1 MIGRVTQLG
10 LQRSS
15 LTQLQSNL
23 TEMARLQERL
33 TTGKVIGRP
42 SDDPA
47 GTVDAMQLRSDQRA
61 TAQHSRNAADGD
73 AWLTTVDSALGDV
86 LSDLRRARDLTVR
99 GASSGSLGPTSR
111 SAIAAELRS
120 TADSML
126 QTANTTYLGR
136 SVFAGTSTQPAFVR
150 NDEGAVTFTGRP
162 GAEVLRRV
170 SDTTEIRVDSNGADV
185 FGTDVVDAD
194 GELVRDP
201 ATGIPAGMSVFTLL
215 NEVAARIESGDGDVS
230 SWLTAIDERLNA
242 VLAEVGSV
250 GARHGQVLQARDALA
265 SEKITLADRL
275 SAVEDADLAETIVE
289 LKLQEVSYQAALG
302 ATSRVLQPSLL
313 DFLR

>member
-15 LTQLQSNL
+15 LAHLQQNL
-23 TEMARLQERL
+23 GAMAKLQERL
-33 TTGKVIGRP
+33 TSGKVLTRP

-47 GTVDAMQLRSDQRA
+47 PTVDAMQVRADQRA
-61 TAQHSRNAADGD
+61 TAQYARNAADGD

-99 GASSGSLGPTSR
+99 GASSGALGPSAR
-111 SAIAAELRS
+111 AAIAAELRA
-120 TADSML
+120 TADSL
-126 QTANTTYLGR
+126 LETANTSYLGR
-136 SVFAGTSTQPAFVR
+136 SVFAGTSAQAAFVR
-150 NDEGAVTFTGRP
+150 GPEGTVTFTGRE

-170 SDTTEIRVDSNGADV
+170 SDTTQVRVDSAGSEV
-185 FGTDVVDAD
+185 FGVDVVDAD
-194 GELVRDP
+194 GALARDASGTP
-201 ATGIPAGMSVFTLL
+201 VGMSVFSLL
-215 NEVAARIESGDGDVS
+215 GEIATRLEAGEDVGGFLS
-230 SWLTAIDERLNA
+230 DIDERLEA

-250 GARHGQVLQARDALA
+250 GARHKLVLQAQDALA
-265 SEKITLADRL
+265 SREITLAGRL
-275 SAVEDADLAETIVE
+275 SAVEDVDLAETIVE
-289 LKLQEVSYQAALG
+289 LQLQEVAYQAALG

>member
-15 LTQLQSNL
+15 LAHLQQNL
-23 TEMARLQERL
+23 GEMARLQERL
-33 TTGKVIGRP
+33 TTGKVLNKP

-47 GTVDAMQLRSDQRA
+47 ATVDAMQVRTDQRA
-61 TAQHSRNAADGD
+61 TAQHARNAADGN
-73 AWLTTVDSALGDV
+73 AWLTTIDSALGDV

-99 GASSGSLGPTSR
+99 GASSGSLGPSAR
-111 SAIAAELRS
+111 SAIAADLRA
-120 TADSML
+120 TADSL
-126 QTANTTYLGR
+126 LETANTSYLGR
-136 SVFAGTSTQPAFVR
+136 SVFAGTSAHAAFVR
-150 NDEGAVTFTGRP
+150 GPEGTVTNTGRD

-170 SDTTEIRVDSNGADV
+170 SDTTQVRVDSAGAEV

-201 ATGIPAGMSVFTLL
+201 GTGVPVGMSVFSLL
-215 NEVAARIESGDGDVS
+215 GEIATRLEAGEEVGGYLADIDARLE
-230 SWLTAIDERLNA
+230 A

-250 GARHGQVLQARDALA
+250 GARHKQVLQAQDALA
-265 SEKITLADRL
+265 SREITLAGRL

-289 LKLQEVSYQAALG
+289 LQLQEVAYQAALG

>member
-15 LTQLQSNL
+15 LAHLQQNL
-23 TEMARLQERL
+23 GAMAKLQERL
-33 TTGKVIGRP
+33 TSGKVLTRP

-47 GTVDAMQLRSDQRA
+47 PTVDAMQVRADQRA
-61 TAQHSRNAADGD
+61 TAQYARNAADGD

-99 GASSGSLGPTSR
+99 GASSGALGPR
-111 SAIAAELRS
+111 ARAAIAAELRA
-120 TADSML
+120 TADSL
-126 QTANTTYLGR
+126 LETANTSYLGR
-136 SVFAGTSTQPAFVR
+136 SVFAGTSAQAAFVR
-150 NDEGAVTFTGRP
+150 GPEGTVTFTGRE

-170 SDTTEIRVDSNGADV
+170 SDTTQVRVDSAGSEV
-185 FGTDVVDAD
+185 FGVDVVDAD
-194 GELVRDP
+194 GALARDASGTP
-201 ATGIPAGMSVFTLL
+201 VGMSVFSLL
-215 NEVAARIESGDGDVS
+215 GEIATRLEAGEDVGGFLS
-230 SWLTAIDERLNA
+230 DIDERLEA

-250 GARHGQVLQARDALA
+250 GARHKLVLQAQDALA
-265 SEKITLADRL
+265 SREITLAGRL
-275 SAVEDADLAETIVE
+275 SAVEDVDLAETIVE
-289 LKLQEVSYQAALG
+289 LQLQEVAYQAALG